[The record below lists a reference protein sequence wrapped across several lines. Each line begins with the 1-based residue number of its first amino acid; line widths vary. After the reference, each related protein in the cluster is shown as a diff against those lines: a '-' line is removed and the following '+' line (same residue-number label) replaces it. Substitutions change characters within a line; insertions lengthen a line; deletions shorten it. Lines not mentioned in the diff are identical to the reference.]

1 MRVLI
6 VGPQGAG
13 KGTQA
18 TLLAQNLK
26 VPHISTGDIFRAN
39 ATAGTELGALAKK
52 YMDAGELVPDEVTSA
67 MVKARLEESDV
78 DGGFLLDGFPRTVP
92 QAQWLGG
99 VLHENEHDLD
109 AVLLLDAPDDVL
121 MERMLARG
129 RADDTAEAISR
140 RLALYHSETKPLLD
154 YYANDPG
161 CGRRCRRALMRCSSG
176 RWRRSRARPTRPR
189 RPEGRTRM
197 VERGSSSRPAV
208 SCRRCGPLAGC
219 WPTRSRPAGRP
230 SRPVSA
236 RWTSTTRWRPSSPMP
251 ARPAISCTTAPTART
266 AASRRPSAPR

>member
-18 TLLAQNLK
+18 TLLAQNLQ

-39 ATAGTELGALAKK
+39 ATAGTDLGALAKK

-92 QAQWLGG
+92 QAQWLGE
-99 VLHENEHDLD
+99 VLHENAHDLD

-154 YYANDPG
+154 YYAKILVAVDG
-161 CGRRCRRALMRCSSG
+161 VGAVEEVQERALTAL
-176 RWRRSRARPTRPR
+176 RS
-189 RPEGRTRM
+189 
-197 VERGSSSRPAV
+197 AV
-208 SCRRCGPLAGC
+208 DGG
-219 WPTRSRPAGRP
+219 TGQ
-230 SRPVSA
+230 SA
-236 RWTSTTRWRPSSPMP
+236 TG
-251 ARPAISCTTAPTART
+251 
-266 AASRRPSAPR
+266 

>member
-18 TLLAQNLK
+18 ALLCDNLK
-26 VPHISTGDIFRAN
+26 IPHISTGDIFRAN
-39 ATAGTELGALAKK
+39 VTAGTELGVLAKK
-52 YMDAGELVPDEVTSA
+52 YMDAGDLVPDEVTSA

-99 VLHENEHDLD
+99 VLHENAHDLD

-154 YYANDPG
+154 FYSDILVAVNGVGAVDEVQE
-161 CGRRCRRALMRCSSG
+161 RALAALKG
-176 RWRRSRARPTRPR
+176 AAD
-189 RPEGRTRM
+189 G
-197 VERGSSSRPAV
+197 AV
-208 SCRRCGPLAGC
+208 AQHTG
-219 WPTRSRPAGRP
+219 T
-230 SRPVSA
+230 
-236 RWTSTTRWRPSSPMP
+236 
-251 ARPAISCTTAPTART
+251 
-266 AASRRPSAPR
+266 

>member
-18 TLLAQNLK
+18 TLLAQNLQ

-154 YYANDPG
+154 YYAKILVAVNG
-161 CGRRCRRALMRCSSG
+161 VGAVEEVQQRALAALKG
-176 RWRRSRARPTRPR
+176 AVDDADRSTATP
-189 RPEGRTRM
+189 
-197 VERGSSSRPAV
+197 
-208 SCRRCGPLAGC
+208 
-219 WPTRSRPAGRP
+219 
-230 SRPVSA
+230 
-236 RWTSTTRWRPSSPMP
+236 STT
-251 ARPAISCTTAPTART
+251 A
-266 AASRRPSAPR
+266 

>member
-18 TLLAQNLK
+18 TLLAQNLQ

-67 MVKARLEESDV
+67 MVKARLAESDV

-92 QAQWLGG
+92 QAQWLADL
-99 VLHENEHDLD
+99 LHENDHDL
-109 AVLLLDAPDDVL
+109 L

-140 RLALYHSETKPLLD
+140 RLALYHSETTPLLEFYGKILVAVD
-154 YYANDPG
+154 GVGAVG
-161 CGRRCRRALMRCSSG
+161 EVQERALAALKGAADGAS
-176 RWRRSRARPTRPR
+176 
-189 RPEGRTRM
+189 
-197 VERGSSSRPAV
+197 AV
-208 SCRRCGPLAGC
+208 KA
-219 WPTRSRPAGRP
+219 
-230 SRPVSA
+230 
-236 RWTSTTRWRPSSPMP
+236 
-251 ARPAISCTTAPTART
+251 
-266 AASRRPSAPR
+266 

>member
-18 TLLAQNLK
+18 TLLAKNLQ

-52 YMDAGELVPDEVTSA
+52 YMDAGDLVPDEVTSA

-92 QAQWLGG
+92 QAQWLGD

-154 YYANDPG
+154 YYSKILVAVNG
-161 CGRRCRRALMRCSSG
+161 VGAVEEVQQRALEALK
-176 RWRRSRARPTRPR
+176 RAVD
-189 RPEGRTRM
+189 GD
-197 VERGSSSRPAV
+197 ADQ
-208 SCRRCGPLAGC
+208 
-219 WPTRSRPAGRP
+219 
-230 SRPVSA
+230 SA
-236 RWTSTTRWRPSSPMP
+236 
-251 ARPAISCTTAPTART
+251 
-266 AASRRPSAPR
+266 SA